1 MRVAS
6 LGVARPAYYDR
17 NATSQ
22 VNAYSAGGIAPH
34 AATTR
39 WTVTVAS
46 GKKLLVEVAT
56 CIMVRETAATT
67 PDQYKSTVEI
77 TSGATTMVV
86 VPNYSY
92 SNTVSAI
99 TTQSSPAAMTIYA
112 AETIYGQTRDVSVGG
127 TIFYAVN
134 LKGTVYDA

>member
-1 MRVAS
+1 MS
-6 LGVARPAYYDR
+6 TSILTPARAAYYDR

-22 VNAYSAGGIAPH
+22 VNAYAGSAIAPH

-46 GKKLLVEVAT
+46 GKKLLAEVTT
-56 CIMVRETAATT
+56 CIMVRETAAAT

-99 TTQSSPAAMTIYA
+99 TTLSSPAAMTLYA
-112 AETIYGQTRDVSVGG
+112 SETIYGQTRDVSIGG
-127 TIFYAVN
+127 TIYYAIN
-134 LKGTVYDA
+134 LKGTMYDA